1 MTTLFPRSVKYDP
14 AWVADNLMGP
24 NVLWLTESLCSR
36 LELRPDMRVM
46 DLGCGKALSS
56 IFLAKE
62 FGVQVWATD
71 LWIKPTENWERIR
84 QASLQDRVFP
94 VYAEARSL
102 PYADEFFDVIA
113 SVDAYHYFGT
123 DDLYLERIVRFLKP
137 DGRLAI
143 ACPAYKQ
150 ELTENIPDYLREAYH
165 HQQWHSF
172 HTPAWWRRHW
182 EKTGAVEVLCAEEV
196 PEAAEI
202 WNSNAG
208 PGNPDTAVVLA
219 DQGRLLTFS
228 RVVARKV
235 PKRPDQT

>member
-1 MTTLFPRSVKYDP
+1 MSNLFPRSAKYDP
-14 AWVADNLMGP
+14 AWVAANLMGP
-24 NVLWLTESLCSR
+24 NVLWLMESLCSR

-56 IFLAKE
+56 IFLARE

-71 LWIKPTENWERIR
+71 LWIKPTENWDRIR

-102 PYADEFFDVIA
+102 PYADEFFDAIVSI
-113 SVDAYHYFGT
+113 DAYHYFGT

-137 DGRLAI
+137 GGLLGI
-143 ACPAYKQ
+143 ACPAYKR
-150 ELTENIPDYLREAYH
+150 ELTDEIPDYLREAYH
-165 HQQWHSF
+165 HHQWHSF
-172 HTPAWWRRHW
+172 HTPDWWRRHW
-182 EKTGAVEVLCAEEV
+182 EKTAAVEVICAEEV

-208 PGNPDTAVVLA
+208 AGNPDTPVLLA

-228 RVVARKV
+228 RVVARKSSK
-235 PKRPDQT
+235 PNDAS